1 MPLLRILLP
10 TLLLAGSL
18 TRLAAQVGFTAALDR
33 ETIAEGESA
42 VLTLTFENGNPAQA
56 PAITP
61 PPGLR
66 IDFATRST
74 QMQIVNGR
82 RTDSVSLLYSV
93 VPSRA
98 GEYVI
103 PSITA
108 TVGNQRLSTPPLTLR
123 VLTREQAGSSGQ
135 MGYAFLRLIAPKD
148 TAFLGE
154 VIPLEIQLF
163 HAVSGDQLQTP
174 LIQSEGFS
182 FGPVVQSQQ
191 NPNTPPTQI
200 NNVTYRMVGFR
211 TTAVPVK
218 TGRLTLGPA
227 QCSLILHIPVN
238 NRSRNPF
245 DDFFSFGPRAERRQV
260 TLTSPAQFLT
270 VLPLP
275 EEGKPAGFTGAVGH
289 YEWAVTA
296 SPTNVMAGDPVTL
309 NIQIAGRGAL
319 ESLALPLPDWREFKT
334 YPPTTQ
340 IKTTDPLGI
349 EGVKTFEQVVVP
361 QNGDVRAIPALAF
374 SFFDP
379 ERKTYR
385 TLQHAPIALS
395 VRPGNSAPPQ
405 PVVLAGGSSSTP
417 AETAA
422 PGLAHIKPFL
432 GPVATLSPPLLARPW
447 FLALQ
452 VLPLAGL
459 CAAWSWRHWR
469 EARERNPRQR
479 RQRETARI
487 VRAGLA
493 DLKHFAAHNNA
504 TDFFAGTFRLLQEQI
519 GERLDLPSGSITEAA
534 VDDYLPDCGAEPALI
549 ERLHRLFQACNDAR
563 YGGRGGAS
571 LEEMLPQVEQ
581 ALREVCSLRPR
592 WREKV

>member
-1 MPLLRILLP
+1 MPFLRLPLLA
-10 TLLLAGSL
+10 LLLAGSF
-18 TRLAAQVGFTAALDR
+18 TRLAAQPGFTAALDR

-42 VLTLTFENGNPAQA
+42 VLTLTFENGSPAQV
-56 PAITP
+56 PVITP

-66 IDFATRST
+66 IDFATRNT

-93 VPSRA
+93 VPSQA
-98 GEYVI
+98 GEHVI

-108 TVGNQRLSTPPLTLR
+108 TVGNRRLSTPPLTLR
-123 VLTREQAGSSGQ
+123 VLTREQAGTSGQ
-135 MGYAFLRLIAPKD
+135 MGYAFLRLIVPKD
-148 TAFLGE
+148 TAYLGE

-174 LIQSEGFS
+174 QIQSEGFS
-182 FGPVVQSQQ
+182 FGPVVQSPQ

-218 TGRLTLGPA
+218 TGRLSLGPA

-260 TLTSPAQFLT
+260 TLSSPSQFLT
-270 VLPLP
+270 VRPLP
-275 EEGKPAGFTGAVGH
+275 EEGKPAGFTGAVGQ
-289 YEWAVTA
+289 YEWTVSA

-309 NIQIAGRGAL
+309 NIQIVGRGAL
-319 ESLALPLPDWREFKT
+319 ESLALPTPDWREFKT
-334 YPPTTQ
+334 YPPTAQ

-349 EGVKTFEQVVVP
+349 EGVKIFEQVVVP
-361 QNGDVRAIPALAF
+361 QNGDVRAIPAF
-374 SFFDP
+374 SFVFFDP

-395 VRPGNSAPPQ
+395 VRPGSSPTPQ
-405 PVVLAGGSSSTP
+405 PVVLAGNPASPP

-432 GPVATLSPPLLARPW
+432 GPVAALSPPLLARPW

-452 VLPLAGL
+452 ALPLAGL
-459 CAAWSWRHWR
+459 CAVWSWRHWR
-469 EARERNPRQR
+469 EARERNPRR
-479 RQRETARI
+479 RRRRETARMI
-487 VRAGLA
+487 RSGLA
-493 DLKHFAAHNNA
+493 DLRTFAAHNNPA
-504 TDFFAGTFRLLQEQI
+504 EFFATTFRLLQEQI

-534 VDDYLPDCGAEPALI
+534 VDDYLPDCGAEPAFT

-581 ALREVCSLRPR
+581 ALREIGSLRPR
-592 WREKV
+592 WQDKV